1 MTPEQEYAQQ
11 QAISRGEHAKRL
23 LDDPLL
29 KEALAEIKQAIVESW
44 AALPVENTAQAEK
57 LKHLLWASKQFESV
71 FIAHVGGATIA
82 RSELL
87 LDTNMQIKAEATTRR
102 INGT

>member
-1 MTPEQEYAQQ
+1 MTPEEQIA
-11 QAISRGEHAKRL
+11 RGEHAKRL

-29 KEALAEIKQAIVESW
+29 KEALAEIKQAVIEQW
-44 AALPVENTAQAEK
+44 AALSVQNKEQAEE
-57 LKHLLWASKQFESV
+57 LKRLLWATKQFEAFFV
-71 FIAHVGGATIA
+71 AQVGGATIA

-87 LDTNMQIKAEATTRR
+87 LETNMQIKAEAVQRR

>member
-1 MTPEQEYAQQ
+1 MTPEEHIA
-11 QAISRGEHAKRL
+11 RGEHAKRL

-29 KEALAEIKQAIVESW
+29 KEALVEMKQAVMEGW

-57 LKHLLWASKQFESV
+57 LKHLLWATKQFEAFFV
-71 FIAHVGGATIA
+71 AQVGGATIA

-87 LDTNMQIKAEATTRR
+87 QDTNMQIKAEAVQRRMNATT
-102 INGT
+102 

>member
-1 MTPEQEYAQQ
+1 MTPEQQIA
-11 QAISRGEHAKRL
+11 RGEHAQRL

-29 KEALAEIKQAIVESW
+29 KEALAEIKQAVIEQW
-44 AALPVENTAQAEK
+44 AALSVQNKEQAEE
-57 LKHLLWASKQFESV
+57 LKRLLWAAKQFEAI
-71 FIAHVGGATIA
+71 FIAHVGGAQIM

-87 LDTNMQIKAEATTRR
+87 LDTNMQIKAEATQRR

>member
-29 KEALAEIKQAIVESW
+29 KEALAEIKQAVIEQW
-44 AALPVENTAQAEK
+44 AALSVQNKEQAEE
-57 LKHLLWASKQFESV
+57 LKRLLWAAKQFEAI

-82 RSELL
+82 RNELL
-87 LDTNMQIKAEATTRR
+87 LDTNMQIKAEAVSRR

>member
-1 MTPEQEYAQQ
+1 MTPEEQIA
-11 QAISRGEHAKRL
+11 RGEHAKRL

-57 LKHLLWASKQFESV
+57 LKHLLWATKQFEAIFV
-71 FIAHVGGATIA
+71 AQVGGATIA

-87 LDTNMQIKAEATTRR
+87 LDTNMQIKAEAVTRR
-102 INGT
+102 FNET

>member
-1 MTPEQEYAQQ
+1 MTPEEHIA
-11 QAISRGEHAKRL
+11 RGEHAKRL

-44 AALPVENTAQAEK
+44 AALPIENTAQAEK
-57 LKHLLWASKQFESV
+57 LKQLLWASKQFESV

-87 LDTNMQIKAEATTRR
+87 LDTNMQIKAEAAQRR
-102 INGT
+102 ING